1 MTIPARYIGGKKV
14 HRTTTFIIDVD
25 RYLLQL
31 QIPWISWHLRLLTR
45 PPTVDMRGPGERHRG
60 LPKGGRGTY
69 HEISIDDR
77 DVMVPCGGRDHL
89 DGISVRETE
98 EISD

>member
-69 HEISIDDR
+69 CTIKPPSTIGMSWFLVAAVIIWTGYQYEK
-77 DVMVPCGGRDHL
+77 PKK
-89 DGISVRETE
+89 
-98 EISD
+98 